1 VRGPTV
7 RLGLGGEQVTLT
19 LPARVA
25 WDVLEPVSALEAG
38 FASVEPL
45 IERVLPDS
53 FPPGARVCLVV
64 PDLTRPAPVRES
76 LGMIVGGLE
85 KRGVSRSQ
93 QTILVAA
100 GTHMAP
106 SVNELAR
113 LWDPPAGVAILVH
126 DARTPGVHRGTT
138 QGGTPVEVNEHY
150 ARADWRLTLGGVS
163 LHYLAGFGGGPKMV
177 FPGVASRA
185 GAAANHRRSLGPL
198 PPGGLHPGC
207 GSGVIAGN
215 PVAEDIAHA
224 TALDPAQGTIHVV
237 KQNGAWRYFEG
248 ALGQEAARAA
258 VLARGQVGKARA
270 YDVVVASLGGA
281 PRDIDV
287 VQSHK
292 GLAHAARYARA
303 GATLILFAATPAG
316 AGSPSFAHWLGV
328 SDHAE
333 LERQARER
341 YDLNAQTA
349 VSLKSICVRHTV
361 VWVGSRTPQWVVM
374 AGAFRHDPGPELDD
388 VLAGV
393 TGKGA
398 VLPYATEVVPLALV
412 S

>member
-1 VRGPTV
+1 MSAAAVT
-7 RLGLGGEQVTLT
+7 LGLGGERVGLT

-25 WDVLEPVSALEAG
+25 WEVLEPVSGQEAG
-38 FASVEPL
+38 FASLEPL
-45 IERVLPDS
+45 IERALPDA
-53 FPPGARVCLVV
+53 FAAGASVCLVV
-64 PDLTRPAPVRES
+64 PDLTRPAPVRETVAV
-76 LGMIVGGLE
+76 LVQGLE
-85 KRGVSRSQ
+85 RRGVPRAK

-100 GTHMAP
+100 GTHAAP
-106 SVNELAR
+106 PADEFAR
-113 LWDPPAGVAILVH
+113 LWDAPSGVEIVVH
-126 DARTPGVHRGTT
+126 DARAPGVSRGTT
-138 QGGTPVEVNEHY
+138 SAGTPVEVNQRY

-185 GAAANHRRSLGPL
+185 GAAANHRRSLGPW

-224 TALDPAQGTIHVV
+224 TALDPAQATIHVV
-237 KQNGAWRYFEG
+237 KLNGASRYFEG
-248 ALGQEAARAA
+248 KSGEGEARAA
-258 VLARGQVGKARA
+258 VLARGQVGEARA

-292 GLAHAARYARA
+292 GLAHAARYARP
-303 GATLILFAATPAG
+303 GAVLVLFAATPAG
-316 AGSPSFAHWLGV
+316 PGSPSFANWLGV
-328 SDHAE
+328 SDPAE
-333 LERQARER
+333 LERLARER

-349 VSLKSICVRHTV
+349 VSLKSLCARHTV
-361 VWVGSRTPQWVVM
+361 IWVGSRTPEWVRM
-374 AGAFRHDPGPELDD
+374 AGAITHEPGPALDEAL
-388 VLAGV
+388 VGLSGR
-393 TGKGA
+393 GA
-398 VLPYATEVVPLALV
+398 VLPFATEVIPGR